1 LSIAHIISEIEKTLQ
16 SKEHNIKIAL
26 ATFFSGGNLLIEDIP
41 GVGKTTLAKS
51 FATVLGLRFKRIQF
65 TSDML
70 PSDIIGVNYFDA
82 KSGEFIFKKGAVF
95 SECLLAD
102 EINRAT
108 PKTQSA
114 LLEAM
119 EEGQVSVDGRTY
131 ALDENFFVM
140 ATQNPI
146 EEGGTFEL
154 PISQLDRFTVS
165 MRLGYPTIE
174 AEKKILLH
182 QEDTIKLQSI
192 DASELEA
199 IKQKVKAVYVDEKA
213 VEYILQIATFTRE
226 SGLFEY
232 GISTRAAK
240 QLLSLAK
247 AWALIEG
254 RDFVI
259 DDDIDVLLPYVI
271 LHRVKT
277 KKSGGEVID
286 AIYQAVRRI

>member
-1 LSIAHIISEIEKTLQ
+1 MSIKNIIIEIEKTVQ
-16 SKEHNIKIAL
+16 SKEHNIKVAL
-26 ATFFSGGNLLIEDIP
+26 AAFFAGGNVLIEDIP

-51 FATVLGLRFKRIQF
+51 FATVLGLDFKRIQF

-70 PSDIIGVNYFDA
+70 PSDIIGVNYFDST
-82 KSGEFIFKKGAVF
+82 KSEFIFKKGAVF

-119 EEGQVSVDGRTY
+119 EEGQVSVDGKTY
-131 ALDENFFVM
+131 SLSKNFFVM

-154 PISQLDRFTVS
+154 PISQLDRFMVS
-165 MRLGYPTIE
+165 MSLGYPTLK
-174 AEKKILLH
+174 AEKKILLE
-182 QEDTIKLQSI
+182 QEESIALQPIEKKKLQ
-192 DASELEA
+192 AYKEE
-199 IKQKVKAVYVDEKA
+199 IKKIYVDEKIID
-213 VEYILQIATFTRE
+213 YILKITDFTRK

-240 QLLSLAK
+240 QMLLLAK
-247 AWALIEG
+247 AWAFIEK
-254 RDFVI
+254 REFVI
-259 DDDIDVLLPYVI
+259 DDDIDTILPYLI
-271 LHRVKT
+271 LHRVKS
-277 KKSGGEVID
+277 KKRNSDVID
-286 AIYQAVRRI
+286 EIFKAVH

>member
-1 LSIAHIISEIEKTLQ
+1 MNIENIITQIAKTLQ
-16 SKEHNIKIAL
+16 SKEHNIKLAL

-51 FATVLGLRFKRIQF
+51 FATVLGLDFKRVQF

-82 KSGEFIFKKGAVF
+82 KEGKFTFKKGAIF
-95 SECLLAD
+95 SECMLAD

-119 EEGQVSVDGRTY
+119 EERQVSVDGKTY
-131 ALDENFFVM
+131 PLQENFFVM

-146 EEGGTFEL
+146 EESGTFEL
-154 PISQLDRFTVS
+154 PISQLDRFSVS
-165 MRLGYPTIE
+165 MSLGYPTIE
-174 AEKKILLH
+174 AEKMILL
-182 QEDTIKLQSI
+182 QKEDDIMLESI
-192 DASELEA
+192 E
-199 IKQKVKAVYVDEKA
+199 KQQLLALKEKSRQIFVDEKI
-213 VEYILQIATFTRE
+213 VDYILKITTYTRE

-232 GISTRAAK
+232 GLSTRGAK

-247 AWALIEG
+247 AWAMIEG
-254 RDFVI
+254 REFVI
-259 DDDIDVLLPYVI
+259 DDDIDMLLPFVMK
-271 LHRVKT
+271 HRVIA
-277 KKSGGEVID
+277 KKSD
-286 AIYQAVRRI
+286 LDIYETIFQAVH